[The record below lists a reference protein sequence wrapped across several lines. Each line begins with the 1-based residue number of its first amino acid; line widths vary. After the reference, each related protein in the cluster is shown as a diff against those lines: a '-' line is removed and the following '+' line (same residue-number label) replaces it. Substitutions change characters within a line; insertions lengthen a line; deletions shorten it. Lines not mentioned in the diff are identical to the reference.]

1 MERITYRVDAEEGW
15 RVDYLMKKKFMVGSG
30 MIASLKRVE
39 NGITL
44 NGLSVHTDVRLKKGD
59 ELSFSIEDTGGHNPA
74 PPVDIPLNIVYE
86 DDYLVVVDKPAGI
99 AVQGPPEIG
108 DRTIAG
114 AFSFLW
120 GQEKPFHP
128 VSRLDRGT
136 SGLFAVAKSGYIHD
150 RLRRQLHTDMCVRKY
165 LALVEGTPRPPAAD
179 IDLAIARESENS
191 LKRIISDSGKP
202 SKTTYKTI
210 LSANGF
216 SLLEVVLSTGR
227 THQIRVHLAAIGH
240 PLAGDFLYGRED
252 RSLIARPALHS
263 YYLSFCHPISGRTLE
278 FTSSIPSDIFKL
290 LPPETKNYLK

>member
-1 MERITYRVDAEEGW
+1 MKRITYRVDAEEGW

-165 LALVEGTPRPPAAD
+165 LALVEGTPRPPAAN
-179 IDLAIARESENS
+179 IDLAIARENENS

-278 FTSSIPSDIFKL
+278 FTSPIPSDIFKL

>member
-1 MERITYRVDAEEGW
+1 MERIAYRVVDEEGW
-15 RVDYLMKKKFMVGSG
+15 RVDYLMKKKFSVGSG

-39 NGITL
+39 DGIML
-44 NGLSVHTDVRLKKGD
+44 NGRQVHTDVRLKRGD
-59 ELSFSIEDTGGHNPA
+59 ELSFSIDDIGGYNPA
-74 PPVDIPLNIVYE
+74 PPVDIPLNFVYE

-120 GQEKPFHP
+120 GRERSFHP

-136 SGLFAVAKSGYIHD
+136 SGLFVVAKSGYIHD
-150 RLRRQLHTDMCVRKY
+150 RLRTQLHTDKFVRKY

-191 LKRIISDSGKP
+191 LKRVVSDDGKP

-210 LSANGF
+210 ASENGL
-216 SLLEVVLSTGR
+216 SLLEVVLFTGR
-227 THQIRVHLAAIGH
+227 THQIRVHLSAVGH
-240 PLAGDFLYGRED
+240 PLAGDFLYGSED

-263 YYLSFCHPISGRTLE
+263 RYLSFYHPILERTLE
-278 FTSSIPSDIFKL
+278 FISPIPADIFKL
-290 LPPETKNYLK
+290 LPSETKNYLK